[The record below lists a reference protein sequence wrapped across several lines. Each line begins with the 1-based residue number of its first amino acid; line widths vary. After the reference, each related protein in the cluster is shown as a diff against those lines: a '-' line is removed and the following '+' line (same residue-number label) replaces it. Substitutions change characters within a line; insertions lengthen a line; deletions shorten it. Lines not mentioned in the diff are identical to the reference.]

1 MPTEIEQAMAQCP
14 KNTDGEHH
22 FEERG
27 YAGLCTDGSLGVWW
41 WECACG
47 LFVWHQR
54 GSLERGILAGHFVK
68 KENAPTEFDGNA

>member
-1 MPTEIEQAMAQCP
+1 MNAQEQAAAPCAS
-14 KNTDGEHH
+14 TSLGEHI

-27 YAGLCTDGSLGVWW
+27 FATMGPDSLCGVWW

-54 GSLERGILAGHFVK
+54 GNLERGILAGHFVK
-68 KENAPTEFDGNA
+68 KEDAPKEFDLNA